1 MEALSPR
8 SANLPMKPPTAV
20 KKTKVDTRAK
30 PAQSG
35 VNPDKIDEKWRPA
48 AVIKE
53 PEPEGDTYLT
63 GKKLGRGGFAV
74 CFEGRSERTAEIFAL
89 KVVKSHVEQKKQL
102 EKFRTELQIHAKMHH
117 PSIVEFY
124 RAFAFENYTYVV
136 LELCPNGSLM
146 DMVKNRKSLSLPEVR
161 RYMIQ
166 LCGGVK
172 YMHQR
177 CVIHRDLKM
186 GNIFMDCHMNI
197 KIGDF
202 GLAAVVV
209 DDKERRRTMCGTP
222 NYIAPELLGK
232 KGALD
237 GHGNKVDTWAIGIIC
252 YAMLIGTP
260 PFASKSQTEIYEKL
274 KQLQYEWKED
284 CQYFIPNQAKN
295 LVTLCLNL
303 NPTERP
309 GMDDLVEH
317 EFFKMGAIAEE
328 LDRSCLRS
336 RPLWLEHAD
345 PRGDKVTPGY
355 GVVHAAIC
363 EISGVG
369 KTSTGQSRPAVGGN
383 VNVSAMVE
391 VELENANGCAP
402 AIPMPEGVIYKEFV
416 AAKEE
421 WNASRKRPLTV
432 PKIRGRRAPASSTDK
447 LDMQLLSEALPETAT
462 SRSVSTTTTAPTFA
476 AGISQALQHRAPVQS
491 FAAQQ
496 RQQALSS
503 RAISRT
509 VAPSQLTSRVAS
521 TREGRAH
528 STRELQPKE
537 ASSQTGRI
545 KTRTADPASQNS
557 QGFLREQPVR
567 AGARVT
573 RSTSIRDT
581 PKYAVD
587 NASENATVPDRREIR
602 TAESAQ
608 EQQRT
613 VRTRPA
619 RTTTANRTEAQP
631 RPKRRNLSREI
642 TADQEIS
649 ARSSSSSGSE
659 AASRP
664 LAVIGSNDLKPKKA
678 LLSST
683 RSRAQTAKAVGS
695 LSATPARATIFAPTD
710 ITTPVPGSSVDSVL
724 NNLQEICHDLS
735 INDCIHEE
743 STNRFRGV
751 PSTAHPIVE
760 KWVDYTE
767 RYGIGY
773 LLSDGA
779 AGAALKSSMDNARS
793 SCCVVIRNSREHYR
807 RRTRQEEVQ
816 IVPQGPQATPVEFYE
831 TFAKDGIRKAS
842 VPAEAFHY
850 DQARPWKWIDGRE
863 VVASLSQQAKDDH
876 AAERLKLLGLL
887 DRFGK
892 YMTNLNAMNTEETK
906 EARVETFIR
915 FYQRFGNVGA
925 WGFGD
930 GSFQFNF
937 PDHTKLLF
945 YRSGKDH
952 GHGLM
957 MDLYHLQPED
967 AKYLAKYGSFMERSM
982 ERRGSFTVPVS
993 GILGGSETRYV
1004 DIIKSNQ
1011 VHEKLS
1017 WIRDVFALWIRE
1029 GGLGRTG
1036 NERLVWTGLRLKKV
1050 DRGNKND
1057 MVWVTVGRDGGDG
1070 EVIREK

>member
-1 MEALSPR
+1 
-8 SANLPMKPPTAV
+8 
-20 KKTKVDTRAK
+20 
-30 PAQSG
+30 
-35 VNPDKIDEKWRPA
+35 
-48 AVIKE
+48 
-53 PEPEGDTYLT
+53 
-63 GKKLGRGGFAV
+63 
-74 CFEGRSERTAEIFAL
+74 
-89 KVVKSHVEQKKQL
+89 
-102 EKFRTELQIHAKMHH
+102 
-117 PSIVEFY
+117 
-124 RAFAFENYTYVV
+124 
-136 LELCPNGSLM
+136 M

-186 GNIFMDCHMNI
+186 GNIFMDSHMNI

-328 LDRSCLRS
+328 LDRSCLKS

-355 GVVHAAIC
+355 GVDHPAIC
-363 EISGVG
+363 ESSGVG
-369 KTSTGQSRPAVGGN
+369 KTSTGRLRPAVGGN

-421 WNASRKRPLTV
+421 WNANRKRPLTV
-432 PKIRGRRAPASSTDK
+432 PKIRGRQPPASSTDK
-447 LDMQLLSEALPETAT
+447 LDMQPLSEALTETVT
-462 SRSVSTTTTAPTFA
+462 SRSISTTTAPTSA

-496 RQQALSS
+496 RQQALPS
-503 RAISRT
+503 RAINRT
-509 VAPSQLTSRVAS
+509 AAPSQLTSRVAS

-537 ASSQTGRI
+537 ASRQTGRI
-545 KTRTADPASQNS
+545 KTRTTEQASQNS
-557 QGFLREQPVR
+557 QGYLQEQPVR
-567 AGARVT
+567 AGTRVT

-581 PKYAVD
+581 PKYAV
-587 NASENATVPDRREIR
+587 ENVSKNVTVPDRREIR
-602 TAESAQ
+602 TTESAQ
-608 EQQRT
+608 EQRP
-613 VRTRPA
+613 VRARPA
-619 RTTTANRTEAQP
+619 RSTTASRTEAQP

-649 ARSSSSSGSE
+649 ACPSSSSSGSE

-664 LAVIGSNDLKPKKA
+664 LKVIGSNDLQPKKA
-678 LLSST
+678 PLIST
-683 RSRAQTAKAVGS
+683 RSKAETAKAVSS
-695 LSATPARATIFAPTD
+695 LSATPAKATIFAPTD
-710 ITTPVPGSSVDSVL
+710 ITTPVPGSSADSVL
-724 NNLQEICHDLS
+724 NNLQEIYHDLAF
-735 INDCIHEE
+735 NDCLHEESTNRE

-793 SCCVVIRNSREHYR
+793 SCCAVIRNSREHYR

-842 VPAEAFHY
+842 VSAEDFHY

-863 VVASLSQQAKDDH
+863 VVANLSQQAKDNH
-876 AAERLKLLGLL
+876 AAERLRLLGLL

-892 YMTNLNAMNTEETK
+892 YMTNLNAMNTEEKT

-915 FYQRFGNVGA
+915 FYQRFGNVGV

-945 YRSGKDH
+945 YRSSKDH
-952 GHGLM
+952 GCSLM

-967 AKYLAKYGSFMERSM
+967 ARYLAKYGSFIERSM

-993 GILGGSETRYV
+993 EVLGGLETRYV
-1004 DIIKSNQ
+1004 DVIKSNQ
-1011 VHEKLS
+1011 VQEKLS
-1017 WIRDVFALWIRE
+1017 WIRDVFALWVRE

-1036 NERLVWTGLRLKKV
+1036 NERLVWTGLRVKKI